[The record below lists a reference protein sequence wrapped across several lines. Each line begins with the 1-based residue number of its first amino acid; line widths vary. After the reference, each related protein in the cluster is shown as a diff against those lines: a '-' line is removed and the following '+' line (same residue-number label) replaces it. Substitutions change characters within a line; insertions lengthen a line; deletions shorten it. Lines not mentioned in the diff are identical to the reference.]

1 MNKKQAIDFA
11 LRAKQTAMEAQETAD
26 RLREEYEAASFAT
39 DKEKDKANEALKNL
53 RRAIEDGDIYAIE
66 EAVNATAQA
75 RHRQARAQ
83 ASEEAKAA
91 AAAIAEAEAK
101 KAAKA
106 ADKAILT
113 AIEVAEKELFPPKQ
127 PKP

>member
-1 MNKKQAIDFA
+1 MNKQQAIDFA

-39 DKEKDKANEALKNL
+39 DKEKDKAMESL
-53 RRAIEDGDIYAIE
+53 RTLRQAIEDGDLYAIE

-91 AAAIAEAEAK
+91 AAAVAEHEAK

-106 ADKAILT
+106 ADKAMLQ

>member
-1 MNKKQAIDFA
+1 MTKQQAIDLA
-11 LRAKQTAMEAQETAD
+11 LRAKQTAKEAQETAD
-26 RLREEYEAASFAT
+26 RLRDEYEAASFTT
-39 DKEKDKANEALKNL
+39 DKEKDAANEALKTL
-53 RRAIEDGDIYAIE
+53 RRAIEDGNVYDVE

-75 RHRQARAQ
+75 RRRLAKAQ

-106 ADKAILT
+106 ADKAMLT

>member
-53 RRAIEDGDIYAIE
+53 RRAIEDGDLYAIE
-66 EAVNATAQA
+66 EAVNETAQA

-91 AAAIAEAEAK
+91 AAAVAEHEAQ

-106 ADKAILT
+106 ADKAMLQ
-113 AIEVAEKELFPPKQ
+113 AIEVAEKELFPPKH